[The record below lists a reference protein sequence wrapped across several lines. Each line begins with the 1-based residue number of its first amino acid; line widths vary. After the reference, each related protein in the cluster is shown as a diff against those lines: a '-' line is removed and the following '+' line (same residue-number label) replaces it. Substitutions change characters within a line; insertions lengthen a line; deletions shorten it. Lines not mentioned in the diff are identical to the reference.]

1 MSPLAIR
8 IIDILGKVKAV
19 IIIIMVDVCIVHEW
33 EKSEKKNP

>member
-8 IIDILGKVKAV
+8 TIDILGKVMAV

-33 EKSEKKNP
+33 KE